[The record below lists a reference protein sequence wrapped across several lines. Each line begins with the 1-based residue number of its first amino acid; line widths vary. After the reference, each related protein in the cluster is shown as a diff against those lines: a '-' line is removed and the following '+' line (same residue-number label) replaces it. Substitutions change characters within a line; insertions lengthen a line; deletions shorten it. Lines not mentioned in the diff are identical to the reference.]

1 MARNDKTNIMNI
13 YDQIGTNKFK
23 TVFYIGVFLVFI
35 IALGYLFS
43 YIYNS
48 PGILVIAVIVAV
60 GQALASYFWGDSIAL
75 AMTHAQFIKKS
86 DNPELYRIVE
96 NLAITAG
103 IPTPKIY
110 IINDDSPNAFAT
122 GRDPNHASIAVTSGL
137 VNMMEKNELEGVI
150 AHELSHIGNH
160 DSLLMVVIVVLVGVV
175 AIASNLF
182 FRVGFWGGF
191 GRSRDDNGG
200 GGGIML
206 LIGIILAILAP
217 IAATLIQLA
226 ISRKREYLADA
237 NGALLTRFPE
247 GLASALRKISQY
259 KQPVR
264 YANDATSLLFIM
276 NPTKK
281 RSWLSGLFD
290 THPPVEERIKALEAM
305 AA

>member
-1 MARNDKTNIMNI
+1 MNI
-13 YDQIGTNKFK
+13 YDQIGSNKFK
-23 TVFYIGVFLVFI
+23 TVFYVGIFLVFI

-43 YIYNS
+43 HIYNS
-48 PGILVIAVIVAV
+48 PAILIIAVIIAV

-86 DNPELYRIVE
+86 DNPELYRVVE

-103 IPTPKIY
+103 IPAPKIY

-122 GRDPNHASIAVTSGL
+122 GRDPQHSSIAVTSGL
-137 VNMMEKNELEGVI
+137 LNMMEKNELEGVI

-175 AIASNLF
+175 AIASDLF
-182 FRVGFWGGF
+182 FRIGFWGGF
-191 GRSRDDNGG
+191 GDDDSGGNNG
-200 GGGIML
+200 ITL
-206 LIGIILAILAP
+206 LIGIVIAILAP
-217 IAATLIQLA
+217 IMATLIQLA
-226 ISRKREYLADA
+226 ISRKREYMADA
-237 NGALLTRFPE
+237 NGALLTRYPE
-247 GLASALRKISQY
+247 GLANALGKISEY
-259 KQPVR
+259 KKPVR

-290 THPPVEERIKALEAM
+290 THPPVEERIKALMNM
-305 AA
+305 AE